1 MSVMIK
7 GAVVMEPS
15 LLLDIIPLAWELLL
29 NPLEEL
35 VSTAGV
41 CTSFYL
47 PLLDTYI
54 NYKNKF
60 N

>member
-7 GAVVMEPS
+7 GAAVMEPT

-29 NPLEEL
+29 NPLEEV

-41 CTSFYL
+41 CSFELTSSRFH
-47 PLLDTYI
+47 
-54 NYKNKF
+54 
-60 N
+60 

>member
-1 MSVMIK
+1 MIK

-15 LLLDIIPLAWELLL
+15 LLFDIIPLAWELLL

-41 CTSFYL
+41 FSFRL
-47 PLLDTYI
+47 ASAQLS
-54 NYKNKF
+54 
-60 N
+60 

>member
-15 LLLDIIPLAWELLL
+15 LLMDIIPLAWELLL

-41 CTSFYL
+41 IFNKYSF
-47 PLLDTYI
+47 
-54 NYKNKF
+54 
-60 N
+60 